1 VIDKNKII
9 KFQLIQKFYFIGK
22 EIKMRGKLLVFSF
35 LLMIGICFSSGV
47 NAAEMAPEYLQG
59 NWAIGTTEQKCGA
72 ADSEYFIFDKNGTF
86 EAGRSGKAE
95 AVGFWQIADD
105 RVHLDFI
112 SSGAFFQDIRGELKD
127 FANQFD
133 YLKVE
138 LIPFNVKENRFEA
151 VGLLGEQSNKGIAV
165 RCK

>member
-1 VIDKNKII
+1 
-9 KFQLIQKFYFIGK
+9 
-22 EIKMRGKLLVFSF
+22 MRGNLFIFSF
-35 LLMIGICFSSGV
+35 LIIISFCFFSAA
-47 NAAEMAPEYLQG
+47 NAADMAPEYLHG
-59 NWAIGTTEQKCGA
+59 NWVIGTTEQKCGA

-95 AVGFWQIADD
+95 AVGFWQIVDD
-105 RVHLDFI
+105 IVHLDFI
-112 SSGAFFQDIRGELKD
+112 SSGAFFQDIHAELKD
-127 FANQFD
+127 FADRFE
-133 YLKVE
+133 YFKVK